1 MSGRAARG
9 GLRLQGARSPA
20 NLPPNIRSPLPA
32 KKTAALIDDPE
43 HAEELVFW
51 LIAVLETVKARLRAS
66 DDLDVL
72 AEVSE
77 FE

>member
-1 MSGRAARG
+1 MGERRAAGCGFR
-9 GLRLQGARSPA
+9 ARA
-20 NLPPNIRSPLPA
+20 PLPTCRPTFA
-32 KKTAALIDDPE
+32 HLSLQKKTAALIDDPE